1 MINQETIVVAQL
13 HPAAATLT
21 NILLTSRDSLLGEFV
36 ACNKSSVDDRIRF
49 MLRVP
54 GNECCDF
61 YIFHDVKVK
70 GDSTFSAHFQD
81 QIPRGTVMKVYS
93 LNGTIDFTIFTR
105 AI

>member
-1 MINQETIVVAQL
+1 MPSPEPIVVAQL
-13 HPAAATLT
+13 HPVAATLT
-21 NILLTSRDSLLGEFV
+21 SILFTSKDSLLGEFV

-54 GNECCDF
+54 GTESCDF

-81 QIPRGTVMKVYS
+81 QIPRGTIMKVYS

-105 AI
+105 TL